1 MMGESDIRIIF
12 RHVIPQ
18 LLPLTF
24 ATIAYSVPGA
34 ILAEAGLSLL
44 GLSDLSIPSWGRILN
59 EANAASATTLGL
71 WWWIIPPGIM
81 IGLTGLSFAL
91 IGYTLEQITN
101 PRRAR

>member
-1 MMGESDIRIIF
+1 
-12 RHVIPQ
+12 
-18 LLPLTF
+18 
-24 ATIAYSVPGA
+24 
-34 ILAEAGLSLL
+34 
-44 GLSDLSIPSWGRILN
+44 
-59 EANAASATTLGL
+59 L